1 MPGGWAGERKSP
13 RARADTSFVP
23 TGDHRPERAS
33 ARDLLVLA
41 SEELRG
47 PLTSVVGYLQV
58 LIDGEAGELT
68 DGQQRVAEI
77 AARSTE
83 RLERLV
89 DDLIVVAQVHAD
101 GLAPARGPVDMV
113 ALVRERVAFASPAL
127 RARGVTVSISCV
139 QCPDVMG
146 DLPALAQ
153 MVDHMLEGALG
164 FVEFGGRIDLD
175 VGAEPEAGVVVEIR
189 DDGLPVAAED
199 LAGLMDGRSGA
210 LPSSPR
216 ALLGSRLGMYL
227 VRAVAEAHGGSAA
240 ARLDDGRTT
249 VRVVI
254 PHLVATP

>member
-1 MPGGWAGERKSP
+1 M
-13 RARADTSFVP
+13 
-23 TGDHRPERAS
+23 
-33 ARDLLVLA
+33 LA

-101 GLAPARGPVDMV
+101 GLAPARGPVDLV
-113 ALVRERVAFASPAL
+113 ALVRERVSYAGPAL
-127 RARGVTVSISCV
+127 RGRGVTVSMSCMP
-139 QCPDVMG
+139 CPDVDG

-153 MVDHMLEGALG
+153 MVDHMLQGALA
-164 FVEFGGRIDLD
+164 FVDFGGRIDLTVNAD
-175 VGAEPEAGVVVEIR
+175 ADAGVVVEIR
-189 DDGLPVAAED
+189 DDGLPVAPED

-227 VRAVAEAHGGSAA
+227 VRAVAEAHGGSAG
-240 ARLDDGRTT
+240 ARLEDGRTT
-249 VRVVI
+249 VRVVV
-254 PHLVATP
+254 PHARTAP